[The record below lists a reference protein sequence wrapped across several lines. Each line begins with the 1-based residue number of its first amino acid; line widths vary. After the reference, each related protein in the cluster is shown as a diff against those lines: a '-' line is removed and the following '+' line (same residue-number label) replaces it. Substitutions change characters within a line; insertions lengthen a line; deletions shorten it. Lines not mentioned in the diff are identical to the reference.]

1 MINTAELKHYQ
12 KDEKKGIK
20 RGDWVRVTQLEPGDH
35 EVLTQGT
42 PYLVESVV
50 NTVLLTIQVKHGGT
64 IVLYDVYTHQVKR
77 LNTDTSADIDIVDI
91 GDWVTVTKVRARD
104 EGIISLGDKFQI
116 KGFSLRGI
124 YVTTDF
130 NGTYYLDDYQVRKVN
145 NILERE

>member
-1 MINTAELKHYQ
+1 MIHTAELKHYQ

-20 RGDWVRVTQLEPGDH
+20 RGDWIRVTQLEPGDH

-50 NTVLLTIQVKHGGT
+50 NTVLITIQVKHGGT

-77 LNTDTSADIDIVDI
+77 LNTDTSADIDIIDI
-91 GDWVTVTKVRARD
+91 GDWVTVIKARAKD
-104 EGIISLGDKFQI
+104 DGIVSLGDKFQI

-124 YVTTDF
+124 YVATDF
-130 NGTYYLDDYQVRKVN
+130 NGMYYLDDYQVSKVKTKMG
-145 NILERE
+145 RE